1 MSSKRSYPEEIAD
14 ALGRAKSENEAI
26 AELRGWWRA
35 RPEPSEQSRFA
46 LDPILHSLECVGV
59 AEASRGRMVVVG
71 YIADLF
77 RQRHREITR
86 EPNLL
91 DLVLFQVCGSRDAKP
106 EVVRSL
112 CEAGADP
119 NWRHVGHSE
128 VTLGRAIGQNVRN
141 WAVAK
146 VLLEFGATQGRM
158 FYFTD
163 EPEFDESDKFGW
175 LEKYKAWAK
184 RWDMT
189 PAWQRGSGGLLD
201 TKRFDSLVE
210 RMNAWTDPS
219 IGIDGEPIDG

>member
-14 ALGRAKSENEAI
+14 ALGRAKTENEAI
-26 AELRGWWRA
+26 AALRVWWRE
-35 RPEPSEQSRFA
+35 RPEPNERGRFA

-77 RQRHREITR
+77 RQRHREIIQ

-128 VTLGRAIGQNVRN
+128 VALGRAIGQDVRN

-175 LEKYKAWAK
+175 LEKYEAWAK

-189 PAWQRGSGGLLD
+189 PAWQRDLGAYDPQLSLD
-201 TKRFDSLVE
+201 DLAKRGPY
-210 RMNAWTDPS
+210 W
-219 IGIDGEPIDG
+219 IGQEQGVQVNFNE